1 MKKAILSVSNKSGIV
16 EFAKSLT
23 SLDYEL
29 YSTGGTKRALE
40 DAGIAVKS
48 VSELTQFPEIMDGR
62 VKNITSSCPWGDP
75 SRS

>member
-23 SLDYEL
+23 QLDYEL

-40 DAGIAVKS
+40 EAGVTVKS
-48 VSELTQFPEIMDGR
+48 VSELTQF
-62 VKNITSSCPWGDP
+62 
-75 SRS
+75 

>member
-40 DAGIAVKS
+40 DA
-48 VSELTQFPEIMDGR
+48 VSL
-62 VKNITSSCPWGDP
+62 
-75 SRS
+75 